1 MNKMQKKK
9 EKLQDKHNELKYEY
23 GKLQNEY
30 NSLNSK
36 KNDHLINSLYGFM
49 IGIPMLIAGI
59 YNSEQ
64 LYLILSGGIISL
76 SIAFGFPAYK
86 KDIDIEN
93 KQGKIKINMNSIYK
107 NIVDIEKEIQSIK
120 TIDIKIVSVFTLDN
134 CFHTVLQFMDYK
146 ESSILIG
153 IKQYINN
160 YMINSIKI
168 KKMVSN
174 EYRSYLYDTEYEDI
188 EYDEKIEIQEI
199 IMPNIIFIYIE
210 ELKKILYILCSE
222 EGGIEKFIKDNVLT
236 PNGVMIKNIIKK
248 LSVIEDEYTT

>member
-1 MNKMQKKK
+1 
-9 EKLQDKHNELKYEY
+9 
-23 GKLQNEY
+23 
-30 NSLNSK
+30 
-36 KNDHLINSLYGFM
+36 
-49 IGIPMLIAGI
+49 
-59 YNSEQ
+59 
-64 LYLILSGGIISL
+64 
-76 SIAFGFPAYK
+76 
-86 KDIDIEN
+86 
-93 KQGKIKINMNSIYK
+93 
-107 NIVDIEKEIQSIK
+107 
-120 TIDIKIVSVFTLDN
+120 
-134 CFHTVLQFMDYK
+134 MDYK